1 MPLHTVY
8 CHSWPSN
15 LAQIYKLKLVR
26 ALKVDLPAH
35 IQPAKGKINI
45 MSMPAP
51 TIEDILDISRKLGL
65 GVTEHDAKF
74 YAEVVASSI
83 GNYDAVDAI
92 AAPQG
97 CQPLTGR
104 GYLTPSRE
112 DNPTNGWYV
121 RSHIQTQS
129 TGRLAGRTIAIKDS
143 IPVSGLPMQAGS
155 NIFDGYIPDFDAEV
169 VRRILNEGGIIAG
182 KAQCEYLCFSG
193 SSHTAISGPIHNP
206 WREGYSTGGS
216 SSGSAVLVATGA
228 VDMALG
234 ADQAGSIRMP
244 SSFTGLVGLKPTY
257 GLVPYTGI
265 ASLDASFDHVG
276 PMTATVSDSALLLS
290 VIAGPD
296 GIDARQHGIEPADY
310 DAAMSQS
317 VKGMKIGILKEAF
330 QVPGSDPK
338 VGERVRQAAAVM
350 EKLGATLVEVSAP
363 LHSQG
368 LAIWTTIGWHGMS
381 DTVLQGHGFGMLRH
395 DHYPISMMEWAR
407 DNAAGLEQAPPSVK
421 LFFCISEYAKKHL
434 GYVGYGKGVN
444 AARLM
449 RAQYDALLQNVDLL
463 LMPSTPM
470 TATPLPDSNTDIET
484 ELKTSHP
491 MAFNTAPFDLSHHPA
506 MSLPCGGIDGLPVG
520 LMLVAKHYDES
531 SIFRAAKAYESTGEG
546 EYRIRK

>member
-1 MPLHTVY
+1 LAHTHKTHWLRASRVD
-8 CHSWPSN
+8 PSAN
-15 LAQIYKLKLVR
+15 
-26 ALKVDLPAH
+26 
-35 IQPAKGKINI
+35 IQQAYEKINV
-45 MSMPAP
+45 MSMPTP
-51 TIEDILDISRKLGL
+51 TIKDILDISKHLGL
-65 GVTEHDAKF
+65 GVTEHDAQF

-83 GNYDAVDAI
+83 SNYDVVDAI
-92 AAPQG
+92 HAP
-97 CQPLTGR
+97 
-104 GYLTPSRE
+104 TPALSPADRSYVVPSE
-112 DNPTNGWYV
+112 KDNPTKGWYV
-121 RSHIQTQS
+121 QSRIQTCKS
-129 TGRLAGRTIAIKDS
+129 GRLAGRTVAIKDS
-143 IPVSGLPMQAGS
+143 IPVAGLPMQAGS
-155 NIFDGYIPDFDAEV
+155 NIFDGYVPEFDAEV

-193 SSHTAISGPIHNP
+193 SSHTAACGPIHNP

-276 PMTATVSDSALLLS
+276 PMTATVADAALLLS

-296 GIDARQHGIEPADY
+296 GIDARQHGKAPADY
-310 DAAMSQS
+310 EGAMGQS

-338 VGERVRQAAAVM
+338 VGERVRQAAAVL
-350 EKLGATLVEVSAP
+350 EKLGATVVEVSAP

-395 DHYPISMMEWAR
+395 DQYPISMMEWAR
-407 DNAAGLEQAPPSVK
+407 DHASGLEKAPPSVK

-434 GYVGYGKGVN
+434 GYVGYGKGIN
-444 AARLM
+444 AARQM
-449 RAQYDALLQNVDLL
+449 RAQYDSLLQDVDLL

-470 TATPLPDSNTDIET
+470 TATPLPDANTSIET

-491 MAFNTAPFDLSHHPA
+491 MAFNTAPFDLTHHPA
-506 MSLPCGGIDGLPVG
+506 MSLPCGGIDGMPVG

-531 SIFRAAKAYESTGEG
+531 AIFRAAKAYEATGEG
-546 EYRIRK
+546 EYRVKK